1 MIQAEGHTLQLI
13 IKLCFPLV
21 PRLVVVTAM
30 SLHISSFVF
39 WGRLAWLRTV
49 YYFRC
54 RDFVVSDLKAVW
66 SGPPAASRRQWD
78 VDVTRAALVE
88 SCQSYGCEADDR
100 IGLEQFTRHIMY
112 FLIERRVLRTVLTI
126 NPLTHM
132 SVFCLHFFP
141 ILLLLFDFV
150 SLSLTFWT
158 VILPLSPCLFSRALT
173 EEPLPDL
180 WWILWESREGPEAAA
195 GAQ

>member
-21 PRLVVVTAM
+21 PRLVVVTVM

-66 SGPPAASRRQWD
+66 LDPTAASRRQWD
-78 VDVTRAALVE
+78 MDITRAALVE

-100 IGLEQFTRHIMY
+100 IWLEHFIRNIMY
-112 FLIERRVLRTVLTI
+112 FLIERRVCRRLLTLYESHNSYVCSTVC
-126 NPLTHM
+126 
-132 SVFCLHFFP
+132 FCLRFFL
-141 ILLLLFDFV
+141 IFLALLLFDFV
-150 SLSLTFWT
+150 SL
-158 VILPLSPCLFSRALT
+158 
-173 EEPLPDL
+173 
-180 WWILWESREGPEAAA
+180 
-195 GAQ
+195 